1 LSISANKIV
10 VLALS
15 MALFLGAA
23 FAAEDANNA
32 KSKIA
37 ITNANFKAASPEKDN
52 LNGEWV
58 EIANQGTSAQNLQGW
73 TLSDQDNHT
82 YAFKSFTLQPEASVK
97 VHTGTDDDSATDLF
111 WNMKVSI
118 WNNEGDMATLK
129 DASGNVVSRYPE
141 ESAKP

>member
-1 LSISANKIV
+1 
-10 VLALS
+10 

-23 FAAEDANNA
+23 FAAEDTNNT

-37 ITNANFKAASPEKDN
+37 ITNANFKAASPEKEN

-58 EIANQGTSAQNLQGW
+58 EIANQGTEAQSLQGW

-82 YAFKSFTLQPEASVK
+82 YAFNSFTLQAGASVK
-97 VHTGTDDDSATDLF
+97 VHTGTGDNSATDLF

-118 WNNEGDMATLK
+118 WNNDGDMATLK
-129 DASGNVVSRYPE
+129 DATGNVVAKYPE
-141 ESAKP
+141 ESAKA